1 MNENEILNVILN
13 EIKGI
18 RTNIDV
24 IKTEQQSMMA
34 DISSIKAEQQSIRS
48 DIMEIYRTKAIRR
61 TAARVDRKIDHLG
74 DDLADVLTGLTD
86 AADAALKQAK

>member
-24 IKTEQQSMMA
+24 IK
-34 DISSIKAEQQSIRS
+34 AEQQSIRS
-48 DIMEIYRTKAIRR
+48 DIMEIYRTLDSVDENQKAIRR

>member
-1 MNENEILNVILN
+1 MKSKES
-13 EIKGI
+13 

-48 DIMEIYRTKAIRR
+48 DIMEIYRTLDSVDENQKAIRR

>member
-1 MNENEILNVILN
+1 MNENEILNA
-13 EIKGI
+13 
-18 RTNIDV
+18 
-24 IKTEQQSMMA
+24 MMA

-48 DIMEIYRTKAIRR
+48 DIMEIYRTLDSVDENQKAIRR